1 MRSPFRSLVAALAI
15 ALCGTPTTPAEAAPP
30 ASAVPQGTRAGAN
43 KPQGPSRRAKTEPA
57 ATGRPGRGL
66 GRSPARPGEAPSGA
80 AGKKTEVA
88 TPEKKP
94 APPPRADSVGPPN
107 DGRLEGGIRLDT
119 TDKPYLRVVPAYN
132 YKDTDTRWG
141 LPALVHALDRA
152 AKAVNKK
159 FPGAVL
165 GIGDLSRKN
174 GGELAHHHSH
184 ESGRDAD
191 LGFYLVNEKGQ
202 PVLRPSFVKIDE
214 KLTAPSA
221 PGARFDV
228 ARNWLFLQNLL
239 LDRQARVSHIFV
251 AEPLKHALLA
261 HARSRG
267 VARALYVRAAQVM
280 MQPTGGLPHDDHF
293 HVRISCPP
301 SMTKSCVEIAKNAP
315 SKARLKMAKKGKR
328 GVKTPVRRTAPP
340 APPPRRTAE
349 ARVENGERSGGI
361 YLSRATK
368 ATTGPDVPVS
378 LWALAGASLG
388 RGDAA
393 RTEAAKTDDGRDEAA
408 SVRAASPRPIEAPAS
423 AHKETGTSGPVV
435 AFVALER

>member
-1 MRSPFRSLVAALAI
+1 MRSPFRSLAAALAI

-30 ASAVPQGTRAGAN
+30 APAAPQAARTAAH
-43 KPQGPSRRAKTEPA
+43 KPQGASRRARTEPA
-57 ATGRPGRGL
+57 ATARPGRVGKV
-66 GRSPARPGEAPSGA
+66 A
-80 AGKKTEVA
+80 A
-88 TPEKKP
+88 PEKKP
-94 APPPRADSVGPPN
+94 EPPPRADSVGPPN

-119 TDKPYLRVVPAYN
+119 TNKPYLRVVPAYN
-132 YKDTDTRWG
+132 YKDADTRWG
-141 LPALVHALDRA
+141 LPALVRSIDRA
-152 AKAVNKK
+152 AKAVHKK
-159 FPGAVL
+159 HPGAVL
-165 GIGDLSRKN
+165 GVGDLSRKN

-202 PVLRPSFVKIDE
+202 PVLRSSFVKVDE
-214 KLTAPSA
+214 KLTAPSV
-221 PGARFDV
+221 PGSRFDV

-239 LDRQARVSHIFV
+239 LDREARVSHIFV
-251 AEPLKHALLA
+251 AEPLKHALLT

-315 SKARLKMAKKGKR
+315 SKARLKMAKKGRR
-328 GVKTPVRRTAPP
+328 GVKTPERRAAPAAAAP
-340 APPPRRTAE
+340 APRRTAE
-349 ARVENGERSGGI
+349 ARIENGERSGGI

-378 LWALAGASLG
+378 LWALAGASIG

-393 RTEAAKTDDGRDEAA
+393 RAEATKTDDGRDEAA
-408 SVRAASPRPIEAPAS
+408 SDTADVKDAVDEEGAPRI
-423 AHKETGTSGPVV
+423 T
-435 AFVALER
+435 R